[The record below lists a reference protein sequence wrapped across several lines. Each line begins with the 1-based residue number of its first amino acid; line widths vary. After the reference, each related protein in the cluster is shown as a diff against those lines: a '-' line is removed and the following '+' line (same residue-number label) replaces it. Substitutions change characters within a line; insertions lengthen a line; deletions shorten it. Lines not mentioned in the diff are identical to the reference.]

1 MIIWKM
7 WKLPKTRED
16 NLVKCGFD
24 RGEARVLISILFTN
38 YININN
44 QNKIGS
50 SLK

>member
-1 MIIWKM
+1 MVIGRLLI
-7 WKLPKTRED
+7 KLE
-16 NLVKCGFD
+16 FI
-24 RGEARVLISILFTN
+24 EEMLISILFTN